1 MDPPASKDEDP
12 DGARAL
18 AVPDGL
24 EQAWKLLKPLT
35 TKTLNRIDVCVVV
48 YDVSVR
54 RRELLDFKC
63 ITSTY
68 YTVMIEKYLQ
78 AIKALLAAR
87 SLDSEDPELHVRII
101 DFKRRRE
108 CHCMT

>member
-18 AVPDGL
+18 AVSDGL

-35 TKTLNRIDVCVVV
+35 TKNLNRIDVCVVA

-54 RRELLDFKC
+54 RRKLLDFKC
-63 ITSTY
+63 TAYTY
-68 YTVMIEKYLQ
+68 YTIVIEKYLQ

-101 DFKRRRE
+101 DFKQRRE